1 MRRSLMN
8 RRTRLFLSIGIPA
21 LLVIV
26 VAGAF
31 LWQQYAA
38 GSGVKQSQPI
48 SGTLEPQCAALTK
61 FDTPS
66 TQNLTGMSLAL
77 DWTPN
82 TNHTGIYVALA
93 QHWYQAEGIDLHL
106 LPYSASVSPDVL
118 VSTGKADVGISSTEG
133 IVADAAVGQPVVS
146 IAAIIQHNTSALVTL
161 ASSGLTRPAMLDGKI
176 YGGFGAPYE
185 GAVVG
190 EIIKKDGGK
199 GVFKNVTLSVDAMDA
214 LKAHRV
220 DFVWIFEGWEGI
232 QAAREGVKL
241 NTFYITDYGVPDY
254 YTPNIITSPTEIKQ
268 KADVLHRFMRAT
280 ARGYEY
286 ARTHVQDS
294 AQALLALAPPGTFP
308 DTGLVTAS
316 QEYLSPRYADSG
328 RKWGWQDAAAWHGY
342 PQFILNSGGVQ
353 DASGKTVKSLNL
365 DALYTNEFLS

>member
-1 MRRSLMN
+1 MNARMRL
-8 RRTRLFLSIGIPA
+8 LLSIGIPV
-21 LLVIV
+21 LLIIV
-26 VAGAF
+26 VVGAYV
-31 LWQQYAA
+31 LQQRAA
-38 GSGVKQSQPI
+38 S
-48 SGTLEPQCAALTK
+48 T
-61 FDTPS
+61 TPS
-66 TQNLTGMSLAL
+66 PQASPTAPYTGPVETVTLAL

-82 TNHTGIYVALA
+82 TNHTGIYVALEKG
-93 QHWYQAEGIDLHL
+93 WYRQEGIDLKL
-106 LPYSASVSPDVL
+106 LPYSDNASPDTL
-118 VSTGKADVGISSTEG
+118 VSTGKADVGISSTES

-161 ASSGLTRPAMLDGKI
+161 ASSGLTRPGMLDDKV

-232 QAAREGVKL
+232 QAARDGVKL

-254 YTPNIITSPTEIKQ
+254 YTPNIITSSMEIKQ
-268 KADVLHRFMRAT
+268 KAGILHRFMRAT

-286 ARTHVQDS
+286 ARTYVQDS

-316 QEYLSPRYADSG
+316 QQYLSPRYADPG
-328 RKWGWQDAAAWHGY
+328 RKWGWQDAAPWHGY
-342 PQFILNSGGVQ
+342 PQFILDSGGVQ
-353 DASGKTVKSLNL
+353 DASGKPVKSLNL